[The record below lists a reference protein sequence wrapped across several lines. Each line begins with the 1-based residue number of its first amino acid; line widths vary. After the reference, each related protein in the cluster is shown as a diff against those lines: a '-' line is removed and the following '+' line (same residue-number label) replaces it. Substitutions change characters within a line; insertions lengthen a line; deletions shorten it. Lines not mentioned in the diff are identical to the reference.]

1 MESDF
6 SETLAGFATSTPK
19 FIEIQGSMRRD
30 GDIAQNQLIKLS
42 SEIFAFSNAV
52 KVSWAQVC
60 AKLEKNSYRYSSESK
75 SKPLDALMD
84 RIRKDEPRADQL
96 EGLIRDSEVKIFTE
110 ALLLPY
116 EKSDTLD
123 DSMTECI
130 QDFLKWKT
138 ANRKL
143 SNHIRHYGEPNH
155 VPTPEDIEIILTY
168 LNNTDFAVI
177 IPRIAK
183 ASCYVRAVIEF
194 DLEDCFSSKFDLISE
209 RIDNACRDPEES
221 SLKIYQKRL
230 NKLEWGPKQ
239 YKRDMSIL
247 RIAHD
252 ALEKYPIVSF
262 YGLGGVGKTALAQKL
277 MFDIINNREPF
288 THIVTHSSK
297 VGSDQKEINTIAP
310 SRYGIMRETDGNVS
324 VMETS
329 LFEDEGVRVIGGL
342 RSLLLKIYNEVT
354 KKSGDKYD
362 DNKLRKVVFNE
373 LNKAE
378 HQMLIIVDNYEDVED
393 NQDDGDVQQIKND
406 IRSFLTE
413 FSRLSGDVKS
423 RIIITTR
430 STPLDIAHG
439 IEVKHLTKNEAAN
452 LFLEKIRFRSNR
464 ANKVLNLQQILT
476 EAHQLF
482 SQAPKVFDEL
492 IDSFDFWHANDEYI
506 AHPLFVLLAAEEVEQ
521 AKISHIID
529 VIQSWSDGQK
539 AKDVI
544 EYCVSK
550 TFGSVTE
557 GEQLVLK
564 LLVVEGHAFT
574 DINNQYIRK
583 LIDKATSPNSSIK
596 WLNDSDCNNLSTIT
610 DDNLIDLM
618 NRMSYRTFVQFVPK
632 NTMGGG
638 MCYHWNKLV
647 YEYLQ
652 TRFEVVEKP
661 KPTIVDSKTIELRPY
676 PPSYKFLS
684 TWTEAEVVT
693 GITRKEILDPLE
705 KSITEMT
712 KELQH
717 NIDSKP
723 LQYDLN
729 SLITNLD
736 YQSLSLIKLLEK
748 IVQTMKSDQQLT
760 GIQKTKTLKSVDVV
774 LDTLLKCLGR
784 QARCW
789 RYAATLDGTGY
800 PSSICIQYSI
810 YLLDALRQRALIFL
824 DAGIISLEQFVNLF
838 DKIGLELI
846 EIDNADIELNETQT
860 ERLNSARM
868 YWLQSLAEYYKPQNC
883 KLRDGLGFSAAAY
896 SSFENWVG
904 VFTETYVMDSNNQIY
919 LLEGYAF
926 WIILRM
932 LATDTSFLAGKDTTI
947 LDEWK
952 KQGLAIRNKQNINQ
966 YIRSVQSSLEQIIV
980 DPSDYLDNILLFR
993 SQPRNGTLFI
1003 SKLRYDS
1010 YYSRWSINL
1019 QSKLKVNWALI
1030 VNETD
1035 RLHGRKNYEKVILK
1049 QISIDRT
1056 NRKIIASFY
1065 LDDNDGPIIEP
1076 EKNMKIQAELEKQ
1089 WAQQINKLIKERKK
1103 ETRNEISLTE
1113 IRRILNKSNGPRD
1126 EDSISEIVQRHTSL
1140 VKNGRYYIIDSSK
1153 PHSRP
1158 PFGYEEVD
1166 GGKNAFTQIG
1176 RRDRIQLPRDP
1187 ARFAVALHHFIS
1199 MVHRDKSKTITM
1211 LEYSREVE
1219 NGYDMK
1225 YQSGAFLIF
1234 LALHDYEH
1242 TWLEKEII
1250 DLRIEWGTFVKSIE
1264 RVVIGKCDVIRRDFG
1279 YEIPSKVIKLYF
1291 QDVLECAP
1299 INDESRD
1306 RNE

>member
-6 SETLAGFATSTPK
+6 SEMLAGFATSTPK
-19 FIEIQGSMRRD
+19 IIEIQGSMRRD

-60 AKLEKNSYRYSSESK
+60 SKLEKNSYRYSSVSK

-96 EGLIRDSEVKIFTE
+96 EGLIRDSEVKMFIE

-143 SNHIRHYGEPNH
+143 SNHIRHYGEPNY
-155 VPTPEDIEIILTY
+155 VPTPEDIQIILTY

-194 DLEDCFSSKFDLISE
+194 ELDDCFSSKFDLISE

-239 YKRDMSIL
+239 YKRDVSIL

-277 MFDIINNREPF
+277 MFDIINNCEPF

-362 DNKLRKVVFNE
+362 DNKLRKLVFNE

-464 ANKVLNLQQILT
+464 ANNDLNLQKILT
-476 EAHQLF
+476 ETHQLF
-482 SQAPKVFDEL
+482 SQTPKVFDEL
-492 IDSFDFWHANDEYI
+492 IYSFDFWHANDEYI

-583 LIDKATSPNSSIK
+583 LIDKAISPNSSIK
-596 WLNDSDCNNLSTIT
+596 WLNDSDCDNLSAIT

-618 NRMSYRTFVQFVPK
+618 NRMSNRTFVQFVPK

-652 TRFEVVEKP
+652 TRFGVVKKTEP
-661 KPTIVDSKTIELRPY
+661 IVIDSKTIELRPY
-676 PPSYKFLS
+676 PSSFEYLS
-684 TWTEAEVVT
+684 TWTKAEVVT
-693 GITRKEILDPLE
+693 SITQKQILEPLE
-705 KSITEMT
+705 KSIAEMT

-717 NIDSKP
+717 NLDSKP
-723 LQYDLN
+723 VQYDLN
-729 SLITNLD
+729 SLITNLE
-736 YQSLSLIKLLEK
+736 YQSYYLFKLLGK
-748 IVQTMKSDQQLT
+748 IIQTMKSDQQLT
-760 GIQKTKTLKSVDVV
+760 SIQKTKTLKSVDVV

-800 PSSICIQYSI
+800 ASSICIQYSMQ
-810 YLLDALRQRALIFL
+810 LLNALRQQALIFQ

-860 ERLNSARM
+860 ERLNSVRM
-868 YWLQSLAEYYKPQNC
+868 YWLQSLAEYYQPQNC
-883 KLRDGLGFSAAAY
+883 KLKDGLEFSAAAY

-904 VFTETYVMDSNNQIY
+904 VFTETYVMDRNSQIY

-932 LATDTSFLAGKDTTI
+932 LATDTNFLAGKDTTI

-952 KQGLAIRNKQNINQ
+952 KQGMAIRNEQNINQ

-1019 QSKLKVNWALI
+1019 QSKLKVNWELV

-1035 RLHGRKNYEKVILK
+1035 RGHGRKNYEAVILK
-1049 QISIDRT
+1049 QLSIDRT

-1065 LDDNDGPIIEP
+1065 LDDNNRPIIEP

-1089 WAQQINKLIKERKK
+1089 WAQQINKLIKERNK
-1103 ETRNEISLTE
+1103 ESRNEISLTE

-1126 EDSISEIVQRHTSL
+1126 EDAISEIVQRHTSL

-1153 PHSRP
+1153 PHSPP
-1158 PFGYEEVD
+1158 PFDYEEVVCGND
-1166 GGKNAFTQIG
+1166 TFTQTN

-1187 ARFAVALHHFIS
+1187 TNFASQLHHFIR
-1199 MVHRDKSKTITM
+1199 MVNRDPNKSITM
-1211 LEYSREVE
+1211 REYRREVQRVYNIRYE
-1219 NGYDMK
+1219 
-1225 YQSGAFLIF
+1225 SGAFYIF
-1234 LALHDYEH
+1234 LAQYRYEQN
-1242 TWLEKEII
+1242 WLDKEISS
-1250 DLRIEWGTFVKSIE
+1250 GTNDWAAFVKNIE
-1264 RVVIGKCDVIRRDFG
+1264 KQIVESARIIEQRFDFVIPR
-1279 YEIPSKVIKLYF
+1279 KVIKLYF
-1291 QDVLECAP
+1291 QDVLECTP
-1299 INDESRD
+1299 NENVSRD

>member
-1 MESDF
+1 METEF
-6 SETLAGFATSTPK
+6 VATLSKFAISTPK
-19 FIEIQGSMRRD
+19 IIEVQAAMRSHGEITR
-30 GDIAQNQLIKLS
+30 GQIIKTND
-42 SEIFAFSNAV
+42 EFGTFSNNV
-52 KVSWAQVC
+52 RKSWAQIC
-60 AKLEKNSYRYSSESK
+60 ETLRLYSYRHQ
-75 SKPLDALMD
+75 DAQQSDELNKLLNI
-84 RIRKDEPRADQL
+84 IRTEDPRPDQL
-96 EGLIRDSEVKIFTE
+96 EGLICTHGEKIFTE
-110 ALLLPY
+110 ALLLSS
-116 EKSDTLD
+116 EKSYTIDN
-123 DSMTECI
+123 SMSKCI
-130 QDFLKWKT
+130 QDYLEWNT

-143 SNHIRHYGEPNH
+143 SNMIRHQGEPNYILKQ
-155 VPTPEDIEIILTY
+155 TDAEDILKF
-168 LNNTDFAVI
+168 LNLADFDLIVSNV
-177 IPRIAK
+177 AK
-183 ASCYVRAVIEF
+183 AACYVFGVIQF
-194 DLEDCFSSKFDLISE
+194 DLEECFGSKFDEISE
-209 RIDNACRDPEES
+209 RIDNVCRDSEGG
-221 SLKIYQKRL
+221 SLQIYEQRL
-230 NKLEWGPKQ
+230 KGLNWGPKQ
-239 YKRDMSIL
+239 YRRDETTL

-252 ALEKYPIVSF
+252 SLDKYPIVAF

-277 MFDIINNREPF
+277 MFDIINNREPY

-297 VGSDQKEINTIAP
+297 VGSDQKEINHLSP
-310 SRYGIMRETDGNVS
+310 SRHGLLIETDKNVS
-324 VMETS
+324 VMDTS

-342 RSLLLKIYNEVT
+342 RSLMKKIYKEIT
-354 KKSGDKYD
+354 SKSGDEYD
-362 DNKLRKVVFNE
+362 DNKLRKLVFKE
-373 LNKAE
+373 LNKIE
-378 HQMLIIVDNYEDVED
+378 HQVLIILDNYEDVED
-393 NQDDGDVQQIKND
+393 NQGDNDVQQIKND
-406 IRSFLTE
+406 IKVFLTE
-413 FSRLSGDVKS
+413 FSRLSADVKS
-423 RIIITTR
+423 RVIITTR

-439 IEVKHLTKNEAAN
+439 IEVKHLTKSEAAN
-452 LFLEKIRFRSNR
+452 LVEEKIKFRLHN
-464 ANKVLNLQQILT
+464 ANDNLDLRKILT
-476 EAHQLF
+476 ESHQMI
-482 SQAPKVFDEL
+482 SQIPEVMDEL
-492 IDSFDFWHANDEYI
+492 INSFDLWDANDEYI
-506 AHPLFVLLAAEEVEQ
+506 AHPLLVLCAVEEVEQ
-521 AKISHIID
+521 ANLDHIIK
-529 VIQSWSDGQK
+529 IIHSWSDGQK
-539 AKDVI
+539 ARNVI

-550 TFGSVTE
+550 TFGSVTPV
-557 GEQLVLK
+557 EQLVLK

-574 DINNQYIRK
+574 DINNQYIRN
-583 LIDKATSPNSSIK
+583 LIDKATSPNSSFD
-596 WLNDSDCNNLSTIT
+596 WLNDSDCNDLSTIT

-652 TRFEVVEKP
+652 TRFGVVKKTEP
-661 KPTIVDSKTIELRPY
+661 IIIDSKTIELRPY
-676 PPSYKFLS
+676 PLSFEYLS

-693 GITRKEILDPLE
+693 SITQKQILEPLE
-705 KSITEMT
+705 KSIAEMT

-717 NIDSKP
+717 NLDSKP
-723 LQYDLN
+723 VQYDLN

-736 YQSLSLIKLLEK
+736 YQSLSLFKLLEK

-800 PSSICIQYSI
+800 DSSICIQYSMK
-810 YLLDALRQRALIFL
+810 LLDTIRQQALRFQ

-860 ERLNSARM
+860 ERLNSVRM
-868 YWLQSLAEYYKPQNC
+868 YWLQSLAEYYQPQNC
-883 KLRDGLGFSAAAY
+883 KLKDGLEFSAAAY
-896 SSFENWVG
+896 SSLENWVG
-904 VFTETYVMDSNNQIY
+904 VFTETYVMDRNSQIY

-932 LATDTSFLAGKDTTI
+932 LATDTNFLAGKDTTI

-952 KQGLAIRNKQNINQ
+952 KQGMAIRNEQNINQ

-1019 QSKLKVNWALI
+1019 QSKLKVNWELV

-1035 RLHGRKNYEKVILK
+1035 RGHGRKNYEAVILK
-1049 QISIDRT
+1049 QLSIDRT

-1065 LDDNDGPIIEP
+1065 LDDNNRPIIEP
-1076 EKNMKIQAELEKQ
+1076 EENMKIQAELEKQ
-1089 WAQQINKLIKERKK
+1089 WAQQINKLIKERNK
-1103 ETRNEISLTE
+1103 EARNEISLTE

-1126 EDSISEIVQRHTSL
+1126 EDAISEIVQRHTSL

-1153 PHSRP
+1153 SHSRP
-1158 PFGYEEVD
+1158 PFEYEEVD
-1166 GGKNAFTQIG
+1166 GGENAFTQTG

-1219 NGYDMK
+1219 NDYDMK

-1264 RVVIGKCDVIRRDFG
+1264 RVAIGKCDVIRRNFG
-1279 YEIPSKVIKLYF
+1279 YDIPSKVIKLYF

>member
-6 SETLAGFATSTPK
+6 SETLTSFATSTPK

-30 GDIAQNQLIKLS
+30 GNIAQNQLIKLS

-52 KVSWAQVC
+52 RVSWEQVC
-60 AKLEKNSYRYSSESK
+60 HKLEKNAFRYSSVPKSK
-75 SKPLDALMD
+75 SLDTLMNL
-84 RIRKDEPRADQL
+84 IIKDEPRPDQL
-96 EGLIRDSEVKIFTE
+96 DWKIRASEVKIFTE

-116 EKSDTLD
+116 ENSDTFD

-130 QDFLKWKT
+130 QDFLEWKV

-143 SNHIRHYGEPNH
+143 SNHYRHYGEPGNEA
-155 VPTPEDIEIILTY
+155 TPKDIEIILTY
-168 LNNTDFAVI
+168 LNTTDFAVI

-194 DLEDCFSSKFDLISE
+194 ELDDCFSSKFDLISE

-239 YKRDMSIL
+239 YKRDESII

-252 ALEKYPIVSF
+252 ALEKYPIISF

-354 KKSGDKYD
+354 NKSGNMYD
-362 DNKLRKVVFNE
+362 DHKLRKLVFNE

-464 ANKVLNLQQILT
+464 ANNDLNLQKILT

-482 SQAPKVFDEL
+482 SQTPKVFDEL
-492 IDSFDFWHANDEYI
+492 IDSFDFWDANDEYI

-529 VIQSWSDGQK
+529 VIQSWSDGRK
-539 AKDVI
+539 ARNVI

-574 DINNQYIRK
+574 DINNQYIRN
-583 LIDKATSPNSSIK
+583 LIDKATSPNSSID
-596 WLNDSDCNNLSTIT
+596 WLNDSDCNELSTIT
-610 DDNLIDLM
+610 DDTLIDLM

-652 TRFEVVEKP
+652 TRFGVVKKQEP
-661 KPTIVDSKTIELRPY
+661 IIIDSKTIELRPY
-676 PPSYKFLS
+676 PPSFEFLS
-684 TWTEAEVVT
+684 SWTEAEVVT
-693 GITRKEILDPLE
+693 SITQKQILDPLE
-705 KSITEMT
+705 KSIAEIT

-717 NIDSKP
+717 NLDSKP
-723 LQYDLN
+723 VQYDLN
-729 SLITNLD
+729 SLITNLE
-736 YQSLSLIKLLEK
+736 YQSYYLFKLLNR
-748 IVQTMKSDQQLT
+748 IVQQMKSDQQLT
-760 GIQKTKTLKSVDVV
+760 GIQKTKTFQSVDVV

-800 PSSICIQYSI
+800 ASSICIQYSMQ
-810 YLLDALRQRALIFL
+810 LLDALRQQALIFQ

-860 ERLNSARM
+860 EKLNSVRM
-868 YWLQSLAEYYKPQNC
+868 YWLQSLADYYQPQNC
-883 KLRDGLGFSAAAY
+883 KLKDGLEFSAAAY

-904 VFTETYVMDSNNQIY
+904 VFTETYVMDRNSQIY

-932 LATDTSFLAGKDTTI
+932 LATDTNFLAGKDTTI

-952 KQGLAIRNKQNINQ
+952 KQGIAIRNEQNINQ

-1019 QSKLKVNWALI
+1019 QSKLKVNWELI

-1035 RLHGRKNYEKVILK
+1035 RGHGRKNYEKVILK

-1056 NRKIIASFY
+1056 NKRIIASFY
-1065 LDDNDGPIIEP
+1065 LNDNGKPIVEP
-1076 EKNMKIQAELEKQ
+1076 EENMKIQAELEKQ
-1089 WAQQINKLIKERKK
+1089 WARQIDKIIKERKK
-1103 ETRNEISLTE
+1103 EKRNEISLTE

-1126 EDSISEIVQRHTSL
+1126 EEGILEIVQRHTDL
-1140 VKNGRYYIIDSSK
+1140 VKKGRYFILDPLE
-1153 PHSRP
+1153 PHSPP
-1158 PFGYEEVD
+1158 PFDYEEVV
-1166 GGKNAFTQIG
+1166 GGNDAFTQTI
-1176 RRDRIQLPRDP
+1176 RRDRIQLPQDP
-1187 ARFAVALHHFIS
+1187 TNFASQLHHFMR
-1199 MVHRDKSKTITM
+1199 MVNRDPNKPITM
-1211 LEYSREVE
+1211 LEYSRDVQKVYNIRFE
-1219 NGYDMK
+1219 NG
-1225 YQSGAFLIF
+1225 AFYIF
-1234 LALHDYEH
+1234 LALYGYEG
-1242 TWLEKEII
+1242 TWLDKKITN
-1250 DLRIEWGTFVKSIE
+1250 RPNNWATFVKDIE
-1264 RVVIGKCDVIRRDFG
+1264 GAVTESVRIIEQRDGFK
-1279 YEIPSKVIKLYF
+1279 IPLKVIKLYF
-1291 QDVLECAP
+1291 QDVLECTP
-1299 INDESRD
+1299 NENVSRD